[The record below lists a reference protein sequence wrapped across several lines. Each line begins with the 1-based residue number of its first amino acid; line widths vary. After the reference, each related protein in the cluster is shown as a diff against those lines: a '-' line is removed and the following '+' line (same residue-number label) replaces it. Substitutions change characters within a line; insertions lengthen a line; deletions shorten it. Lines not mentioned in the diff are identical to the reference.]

1 MLACVASST
10 PSPLAPRRLQTPP
23 DEQLR
28 KGPYTIT
35 KELGSGLHGRVL
47 LAYDDRLQR
56 DVAVKLPAALSMDA
70 LTTDRVDL
78 DALELQVAS
87 IVHECNAMSRVQH
100 PNVLQIDRL
109 VSGKKLDCDYV
120 AMVTE
125 FAPNGDLFD
134 LLEVGGALPEPLVKV
149 YMCQL
154 LRALEACHANGVVHR
169 DVKPENLLLD
179 ANYQLKLAD
188 FGVAATAPAGDDA
201 TDVFSRDE
209 SGTALYMAPEIRPR
223 RLYRGTPVDVWSAG
237 VVLFIL
243 MTGLPPFNEAR
254 KGDAWYDDLLAGD
267 VEHFWQTQ
275 PDEVLQSMTAGAQ
288 DLVSAMLFDPDQRIT
303 VMEALQHPWLRG
315 ADCLD
320 SMLIHDAVSTHL
332 EAARAASKIETA

>member
-1 MLACVASST
+1 MLACMTST
-10 PSPLAPRRLQTPP
+10 DPATLAPRRLPNETPQT
-23 DEQLR
+23 LHR
-28 KGPYTIT
+28 GPYTII

-47 LAYDDRLQR
+47 LAFDDRLQR
-56 DVAVKLPAALSMDA
+56 DVAVKLPAALTVDA
-70 LTTDRVDL
+70 LTSDRVNVDE
-78 DALELQVAS
+78 LEQQVKS
-87 IVHECNAMSRVQH
+87 IVAECNAMRRVQH

-120 AMVTE
+120 AMLTE
-125 FAPNGDLFD
+125 FAPNGDMFD
-134 LLEVGGALPEPLVKV
+134 LLEVAGALPEPLVKV
-149 YMCQL
+149 YACQL

-188 FGVAATAPAGDDA
+188 FGVAATAPAGEDA

-209 SGTALYMAPEIRPR
+209 SGTALYMAPEVRSR

-243 MTGLPPFNEAR
+243 MTGLPPFNAAQ

-267 VEHFWQTQ
+267 LEQFWATQ
-275 PDEVLQSMTAGAQ
+275 PDEVLQAMTPGAQ
-288 DLVSAMLFDPDQRIT
+288 DLISSMFVKPDQRIT
-303 VMEALQHPWLRG
+303 VSEALQHPWLRG
-315 ADCLD
+315 ADCVD
-320 SMLIHDAVSTHL
+320 SSLVFHVEAAIAASKL
-332 EAARAASKIETA
+332 EAA